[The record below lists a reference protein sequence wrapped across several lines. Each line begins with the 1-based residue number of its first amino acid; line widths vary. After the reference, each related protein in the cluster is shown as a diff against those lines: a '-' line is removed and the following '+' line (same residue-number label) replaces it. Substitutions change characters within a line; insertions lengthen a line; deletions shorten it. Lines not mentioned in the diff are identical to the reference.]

1 MDIRS
6 KEYLFFAWHPL
17 HGTRGIWIFWS
28 RHMDLLIFQRHTLG
42 RDHGITSPW
51 RFSGFLLSLNI
62 RKITDFR
69 DELSVQP
76 RISVVNRAPGIP
88 HQSPARLDFEIFSM
102 LLNQDC
108 GWHSGIPHQSPISVP
123 YVSSFFS
130 PLFYPSPQK
139 KGKKKQ
145 QKKPFWAHL
154 DQSVV
159 PFS

>member
-6 KEYLFFAWHPL
+6 KEGISILCMESFAWNT
-17 HGTRGIWIFWS
+17 GN
-28 RHMDLLIFQRHTLG
+28 MDTLISAYGYLLIFQRHTLG

-51 RFSGFLLSLNI
+51 RFSGFLLCLNI

-145 QKKPFWAHL
+145 QKKPF
-154 DQSVV
+154 
-159 PFS
+159 